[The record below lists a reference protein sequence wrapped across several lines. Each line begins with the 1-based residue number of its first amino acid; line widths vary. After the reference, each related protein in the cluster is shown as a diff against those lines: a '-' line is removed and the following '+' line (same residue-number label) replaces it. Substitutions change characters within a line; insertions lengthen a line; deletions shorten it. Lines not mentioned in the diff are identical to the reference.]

1 MPVVP
6 FVLPHRNLVSV
17 FFKQVFVGCIA
28 MRPLPARELHKV
40 TTQFLFALPEGAAAQ
55 ATALRI
61 GFSVV
66 NRRVI
71 DFESAFVTA
80 PANIFGR
87 LLHRII
93 AGYVDAVDVHLG
105 NTVGHHIDEH
115 FGDARGI
122 LDPYRFGVP
131 EPPGFR

>member
-6 FVLPHRNLVSV
+6 FVFPHRNLVSV
-17 FFKQVFVGCIA
+17 FFEQVFVGCIA
-28 MRPLPARELHKV
+28 MRPLPAREFHKV

-55 ATALRI
+55 ATTLRI
-61 GFSVV
+61 GFAVM
-66 NRRVI
+66 NCRVI

-80 PANIFGR
+80 PPNVFGR
-87 LLHRII
+87 FLHRVI
-93 AGYVDAVDVHLG
+93 ARYVNAVDVHLG
-105 NTVGHHIDEH
+105 NPVRHHIDEH
-115 FGDARGI
+115 LGDTWGI

>member
-1 MPVVP
+1 
-6 FVLPHRNLVSV
+6 
-17 FFKQVFVGCIA
+17 
-28 MRPLPARELHKV
+28 MRPLPAREFHKV

-61 GFSVV
+61 GFAVV

-80 PANIFGR
+80 PPNVFGC

-93 AGYVDAVDVHLG
+93 ASYIDAVDVHLS
-105 NTVGHHIDEH
+105 NPVGHHIHEH
-115 FGDARGI
+115 FGDAGGI